1 VKVINEQLLAYKKL
15 KMLKTI
21 YDKIVLM
28 WAILLAD
35 RVVLITLKKGEFRK
49 YLRGD
54 EYKSTITFNSMVS
67 DNANEIISNLGDNVD
82 KNKILAAR
90 NNYWGLDVTDLIS
103 KSEESEY
110 KKV

>member
-1 VKVINEQLLAYKKL
+1 
-15 KMLKTI
+15 MLKTI

-67 DNANEIISNLGDNVD
+67 DNANEIISNLGDKVD
-82 KNKILAAR
+82 KEQILAAR
-90 NNYWGLDVTDLIS
+90 NNYWGLDVTDLLNEA
-103 KSEESEY
+103 KNKT
-110 KKV
+110 KK

>member
-1 VKVINEQLLAYKKL
+1 
-15 KMLKTI
+15 MLKTI

-90 NNYWGLDVTDLIS
+90 NNYWGLDVTDLLNEA
-103 KSEESEY
+103 KNKT
-110 KKV
+110 KK

>member
-1 VKVINEQLLAYKKL
+1 
-15 KMLKTI
+15 MLKTI

-28 WAILLAD
+28 SAILLAD
-35 RVVLITLKKGEFRK
+35 RVVLITLKKGEFKK

-90 NNYWGLDVTDLIS
+90 NNYWGLDVTDLLNEA
-103 KSEESEY
+103 KNKT
-110 KKV
+110 KK